1 MSKFT
6 PGPWRLLNGKNI
18 VGPKNQIAKV
28 WMFNDG
34 EGTANARL
42 IASAPDMYEALSDLV
57 GRINKFIDRRFV
69 DDGPDWEYSKLHD
82 RIEAARAA
90 LAKAEGK

>member
-1 MSKFT
+1 MNKFT
-6 PGPWRLLNGKNI
+6 PGPWRFLNGKNI

-57 GRINKFIDRRFV
+57 WFAERAMLLANCNGAEYDIDERLA
-69 DDGPDWEYSKLHD
+69 DS
-82 RIEAARAA
+82 RAA
-90 LAKAEGK
+90 LDKAEGNV